1 MIRIRRRVL
10 RTILISTL
18 MLALVLPIALADGMG
33 MYFHTNSVIFAQ
45 PAKGR
50 HSAAASS
57 RASSFVL
64 VMVIPF
70 FFLSAMRKGA
80 PQRLSEQGQASV

>member
-33 MYFHTNSVIFAQ
+33 MYFHTNSVIL
-45 PAKGR
+45 R
-50 HSAAASS
+50 S
-57 RASSFVL
+57 RARPARRFRFRRV
-64 VMVIPF
+64 
-70 FFLSAMRKGA
+70 
-80 PQRLSEQGQASV
+80 